1 MRIAGILMAVVL
13 SAAALVFS
21 AGRCELEQRRDS
33 PQLSYTA
40 GQAPAAARAVIG
52 VPAWK
57 RPMI

>member
-1 MRIAGILMAVVL
+1 MRIAGTVMAVLL

-21 AGRCELEQRRDS
+21 AGRCELEQRRQGT
-33 PQLSYTA
+33 QLSYTG
-40 GQAPAAARAVIG
+40 GQAAPARAVIG